1 MKGSVPQRIQSIAG
15 DDLMCDLPAVVRTE
29 LKMFFIEVNNLG
41 PLYTCYLNM
50 LRRDGR
56 EQTPEEN
63 S

>member
-1 MKGSVPQRIQSIAG
+1 
-15 DDLMCDLPAVVRTE
+15 MCDLPAAERTAAE

>member
-1 MKGSVPQRIQSIAG
+1 MPQRIQSTVG
-15 DDLMCDLPAVVRTE
+15 DDLMCDLPAVVRTGAE